1 MLLSYS
7 SFQSLNSRCVFVQ
20 DILLTKGAKHAMKRL
35 EEVQHRHREEKIVR
49 KVAEE
54 AAEVKRQ
61 RVKQAEALAEAQ
73 AKAEVRTQS
82 SVFGTLTAM
91 LFGQQAAQAVVGVGG
106 GGVGLGV
113 GADGIPEGH
122 SAGAGVRTAVA
133 REALEAEERAADR
146 AHIRQVEAENRT
158 RELAEERAD
167 AVHKAT
173 IGGAVLAAAV
183 LVRVAIF
190 KV

>member
-1 MLLSYS
+1 M
-7 SFQSLNSRCVFVQ
+7 Q
-20 DILLTKGAKHAMKRL
+20 DILLTYGAKHAIKRL

-54 AAEVKRQ
+54 AAEVKRH

-73 AKAEVRTQS
+73 AQAQTQAEIKAKGGL
-82 SVFGTLTAM
+82 FGALTAV
-91 LFGQQAAQAVVGVGG
+91 LFGPQAAQAVVGVGLG
-106 GGVGLGV
+106 GGDNGGVEV

-122 SAGAGVRTAVA
+122 SAGAGVRTAVT

-146 AHIRQVEAENRT
+146 AHILQVEAENRAQ
-158 RELAEERAD
+158 ELAEERAD

-173 IGGAVLAAAV
+173 IGGVVLAAAV
-183 LVRVAIF
+183 LVRVAVF